1 VPTPGS
7 SVSAVTP
14 DLPPP
19 STGLIGLTM
28 SRALGFSADGT
39 RINAIY
45 PCIIDIP
52 MMERFFGGTPEGT
65 HG

>member
-1 VPTPGS
+1 
-7 SVSAVTP
+7 
-14 DLPPP
+14 
-19 STGLIGLTM
+19 M